1 MKYLPLLWKNIWRK
15 KFRTFV
21 TMAAVFVAFVLFGLL
36 MALRMAFT
44 MGIDVAGADRLVLIH
59 KVSLIQPLPQSYQ
72 ARLQS
77 VAGVEAVT
85 HSSWFGGSY
94 QNTPNAFA
102 TIVVEPEPFMKMYPE
117 YELPPE
123 QMTAWLNDRQ
133 GAVVGRVIADRYG
146 WKIGD
151 RVPIAADIWR
161 PKVGNT
167 WEFNIVGIYDGA
179 EGTDRTQFFF
189 RYDYFDENRGFGTG
203 TVGWYIVKISNPDQA
218 VELSQRFD
226 DMFAN
231 SPAETKTTTEKGF
244 LDSFA
249 KQIGDVGAI
258 FTAIIVAAL
267 FNILM
272 VAAIVMA
279 QSVRERTSELAVLK
293 TLGFTDAGVLVM
305 ILIESLFIAGLGGG
319 LGLLTSWAIVAQGD
333 PTGFLPIFVLPPR
346 DLLIGV
352 GAIVSLGLLAGLLP
366 ALNAQR
372 LKIVD
377 ALRRS

>member
-1 MKYLPLLWKNIWRK
+1 MKFLPLLWKNIWRK

-21 TMAAVFVAFVLFGLL
+21 TMGAVCVAFLLFGLL

-59 KVSLIQPLPQSYQ
+59 KVSLIQPLPFSYQ
-72 ARLQS
+72 SRIQA
-77 VAGVEAVT
+77 VPGVELAT
-85 HSSWFGGSY
+85 HNSWFGGSY

-102 TIVVEPEPFMKMYPE
+102 TIVVEPEPFMRIYPE
-117 YELPPE
+117 YELPAE

-133 GAVVGRVIADRYG
+133 GAVVGSVIAERYG

-151 RVPIAADIWR
+151 RVPLGADIWR
-161 PKVGNT
+161 PREGST
-167 WEFNIVGIYDGA
+167 WEFNIVGIYDGP

-189 RYDYFDENRGFGTG
+189 RYDYFNENRGFGEG
-203 TVGWYIVKISNPDQA
+203 TVGWYIVKISDPEQA

-249 KQIGDVGAI
+249 KQLGNIGLI
-258 FTAIIVAAL
+258 LTAIIFAAL

-293 TLGFTDAGVLVM
+293 TLGFSDVGVLTMV
-305 ILIESLFIAGLGGG
+305 LVESLFIAGLGGG
-319 LGLLTSWAIVAQGD
+319 VGLFLAWFLVSLGD
-333 PTGFLPIFVLPPR
+333 PTGFLPIWVLPPR
-346 DLLIGV
+346 DVLIGV
-352 GAIVSLGLLAGLLP
+352 GAILALGLLAGLLP
-366 ALNAQR
+366 AVNAQR

-377 ALRRS
+377 ALRRN